1 MQQFDI
7 HLTAQYTEYHASLV
21 LTVSVKKKKLK
32 KGGTNKKH
40 LRKTVKY
47 QHGNESSVT

>member
-21 LTVSVKKKKLK
+21 LTASVKKKKK
-32 KGGTNKKH
+32 KGGTNKMH

-47 QHGNESSVT
+47 QHGNESLVT